1 MTRLTNNIKSEI
13 IRNALVKAGI
23 QEEKELLRAEKSTL
37 ANDVRIAALGG
48 AENAK
53 KIDDKYATALAIV
66 KELKSDVDG
75 YIHIGNATDDEI
87 YPAFGGQRTR
97 LRYGHDDQG
106 AVLRLLTPENSK
118 CLFPADHELSKR
130 FAQIVDKES
139 SIEKKE
145 AEIKANVKAA
155 LDSVTTI
162 KKLISVWPEVK
173 EILPEGEQEQQASL
187 PAVKVE
193 NLNSLI
199 GLPTESEAA

>member
-13 IRNALVKAGI
+13 IRSALKKAGI
-23 QEEKELLRAEKSTL
+23 YEEKEKLRVEKNTL
-37 ANDVRIAALGG
+37 ANDARIASFGGNDAAARAEEKLASILAL
-48 AENAK
+48 
-53 KIDDKYATALAIV
+53 V
-66 KELKSDVDG
+66 KDLQNTVDG
-75 YIHIGNATDDEI
+75 YIYLTNAKDYYI
-87 YPAFGGQRTR
+87 YPAFGGQRNR
-97 LRYGHDDQG
+97 LAYGDDSQG
-106 AVLRLLTPENSK
+106 KSISLLTPSDDK

-130 FAQIVDKES
+130 FTQINEKEA
-139 SIEKKE
+139 SIEKRE
-145 AEIKANVKAA
+145 AEIKANVKSA

-173 EILPEGEQEQQASL
+173 EILPDGEQIERVTL